1 MRFLSKTDST
11 ALACI
16 DCAFEVI
23 FNESIS
29 IPPCMYSITVSIST
43 VLVTSKL
50 LNIVTYLAIQQCR
63 TRSNSRRVNVQVELQ
78 QQLINLL
85 RTAIQISTFVG
96 ILLGLGVTT
105 ALQKPIFKNEG
116 EPISKYWPVFVAKLF
131 GVLAWKGEKSPND
144 PITKCTYQFDLS
156 HQTLFALIGGWGLGY
171 NQPFSS
177 S

>member
-1 MRFLSKTDST
+1 MNPSPSYHV
-11 ALACI
+11 CI
-16 DCAFEVI
+16 LL
-23 FNESIS
+23 
-29 IPPCMYSITVSIST
+29 ST

-105 ALQKPIFKNEG
+105 TLLKPIFKNEG
-116 EPISKYWPVFVAKLF
+116 EPISKYWLVFVAKLF

-144 PITKCTYQFDLS
+144 PITKCTYQFIWS
-156 HQTLFALIGGWGLGY
+156 ISPNSFCTHRRLGFGIQSAVLQF
-171 NQPFSS
+171 NRRQKS
-177 S
+177 